1 MNTLPKNNTYKKR
14 SSKRRK
20 KQTSRRKSKK
30 RSRKKKYK
38 VKSKKCKKY
47 SKHKEPKCDNQDKC
61 LWIVGKGCSFNEY
74 ITKKNIKKT
83 DYIEQKK
90 NIDVKK
96 NNKQIKKETKIN
108 KEIKEL
114 LTKYLPKNIT
124 INDEIKKNTKSK
136 KDFTISNYNIPIN
149 KKLIKL
155 DRKRKTVMLNKKVLH
170 YFNVLVSQNP
180 FEIGGKL
187 DFNLDNIFERSSSFL
202 GAKDSVVLNIYDY
215 EVPYHT
221 HPLVLLSKNGLIF
234 NTPSVGDYE
243 KETFLGDLGIYL
255 WHTLRTDKYLQ
266 QCNIVFSPDG
276 IYVWYYSQ
284 ELYTTF
290 KKYKDKYSQFKK
302 QFFKLYKKVFT
313 HQLHYNRLLEPFFN
327 NHWIKQL
334 EKIGILMFKYTH
346 DKYNYGLNWNTHWD
360 IQDNKTIDAIEHIKT
375 KTVPKIL
382 KGVNVYPNEV
392 PLYIVPIEPLE
403 RLN

>member
-14 SSKRRK
+14 SSKRKK

-47 SKHKEPKCDNQDKC
+47 SKHKEPKCDNQNKC

-155 DRKRKTVMLNKKVLH
+155 DRQRKTVMLNKKVLN

-221 HPLVLLSKNGLIF
+221 HPLILLSKNGLIF